1 MHIYSKVYETKESKE
16 LFDFLNEIEVEYHK
30 KYIRYNKEFKVPRGQ
45 ASFTYDESVHY
56 NYPAAGGSPP
66 NYIMNDKLRKITEK
80 VNKVLATN
88 FNTILLNKYV
98 DGDDCIGFHRD
109 NQIGWAPRSGFA
121 TLAFG
126 VARDFQIKCDE
137 TKVLT
142 TILHEPGYVIYMPDP
157 MNSTHTHSVP
167 KRRSLRD
174 CRISLTFRE
183 ITNPTSTPPAA
194 VLRKNAR
201 RRPLKPQGGSPRP

>member
-1 MHIYSKVYETKESKE
+1 MHIYSKVYDEKESKK
-16 LFDFLNEIEVEYHK
+16 LFDVLDKLEVEYHK

-66 NYIMNDKLRKITEK
+66 NYIMCDELRNITEK
-80 VNKVLATN
+80 VNKILSTN
-88 FNTILLNKYV
+88 FNTILLNKYMN
-98 DGDDCIGFHRD
+98 GDDCIGFHRD
-109 NQIGWAPRSGFA
+109 NQIGWAPGSGFA

-126 VARDFQIKCDE
+126 VARDFQIKCDS

-142 TILHEPGYVIYMPDP
+142 TILHEAGHVIYMPDP
-157 MNSTHTHSVP
+157 MNATHTHSVP
-167 KRRSLRD
+167 KRKGVHE

-183 ITNPTSTPPAA
+183 ITTGDSGTKKETRKVNSKKKIST
-194 VLRKNAR
+194 
-201 RRPLKPQGGSPRP
+201 